1 MKHGFIVFALVL
13 YSLSAHAGM
22 HKWVAADGTVHYS
35 DTIPPDIDKTHT
47 VQSTSGKGQS
57 STSGFSAKSVA
68 EREADLKKA
77 NKEKEAAE
85 NKKSQE
91 NAQAELKRQNCDAL
105 RDNLRTLQESTRI
118 VAYDEKGEKIYL
130 DDAARE
136 QRLNDARKEL
146 SASCN

>member
-1 MKHGFIVFALVL
+1 
-13 YSLSAHAGM
+13 
-22 HKWVAADGTVHYS
+22 
-35 DTIPPDIDKTHT
+35 
-47 VQSTSGKGQS
+47 
-57 STSGFSAKSVA
+57 
-68 EREADLKKA
+68 
-77 NKEKEAAE
+77 
-85 NKKSQE
+85 
-91 NAQAELKRQNCDAL
+91 L

>member
-1 MKHGFIVFALVL
+1 
-13 YSLSAHAGM
+13 
-22 HKWVAADGTVHYS
+22 VHYS
-35 DTIPPDIDKTHT
+35 DTIPPDINKTQT
-47 VQSTSGKGQS
+47 VQSTSGKGSS

-77 NKEKEAAE
+77 NKEKETAD
-85 NKKSQE
+85 NKKAQE
-91 NAQAELKRQNCDAL
+91 NAQAELKKQNCDAL

-136 QRLNDARKEL
+136 QRLNDARNEL
-146 SASCN
+146 STNCN

>member
-1 MKHGFIVFALVL
+1 MKHSIFVFTLVVC
-13 YSLSAHAGM
+13 SLSAHAGM

-35 DTIPPDIDKTHT
+35 DTIPPDINKTQT

-57 STSGFSAKSVA
+57 STSGFAAKSVA

-77 NKEKEAAE
+77 NKEKEAVE
-85 NKKSQE
+85 NKKAQE
-91 NAQAELKRQNCDAL
+91 NAQAELKKQNCDAL

-136 QRLNDARKEL
+136 QRLSEARNEL
-146 SASCN
+146 STNCN

>member
-1 MKHGFIVFALVL
+1 MKHGIIFFTLVIC
-13 YSLSAHAGM
+13 SLSAHAGM

-35 DTIPPDIDKTHT
+35 DTIPPNIDKAQT
-47 VQSTSGKGQS
+47 VQSTSGKGQT
-57 STSGFSAKSVA
+57 STSGFAVKSVA

-77 NKEKEAAE
+77 NKEKEAAD

-91 NAQAELKRQNCDAL
+91 NAQAELKKQNCDAL

-136 QRLNDARKEL
+136 QRLIDARNEL
-146 SASCN
+146 SSNCN